1 LTNFASYV
9 KIRNERKE
17 LLAMLTELGKVLRK
31 IRIDRQELLRDMA
44 GTLGVS
50 VAYLSAVETGKRNA
64 PVAWT
69 NKIIQAYR
77 LNSDEAA
84 QLRTAFDESQDELR
98 ISLQQI
104 TAQQRSTA
112 ISFAKAL
119 EGLSDEQL
127 EKIMKV
133 VQKGSKKE

>member
-1 LTNFASYV
+1 
-9 KIRNERKE
+9 
-17 LLAMLTELGKVLRK
+17 MLTELGKVLRK

-133 VQKGSKKE
+133 VQKGNKKE